1 LNAGA
6 ALTGLYF
13 PRPDSSLVLQLQLF
27 DVQRNRVI
35 RVLESKPIDPKD
47 PMRGVG
53 DLVDATIAA
62 LDDVDWQGAADS
74 LGNRKPDAGVKP

>member
-62 LDDVDWQGAADS
+62 LDNVDWQGAADS